1 MSDPSSLLTIAADL
15 EAWRAARESAAVFD
29 RSHWGRLRLT
39 GGGSLEYLHDQ
50 STQDLRPLS
59 SGQGAN
65 TVFVTATAHILDLT
79 TVYVQDNS
87 VLLLTSPQRR
97 QILTTTL
104 SRFLPFLRTVQL
116 TDETESTV
124 CLSLVGPESSGRLQ
138 SWLGESLRDHP
149 LHAHLQ
155 IESAGLS
162 VTVAKGS
169 GLSGEGYTLF
179 TSAAEGPILWQRL
192 GEMGVIP
199 GSPQVWEQLRI
210 EDGRPIADQEL
221 TADYNPLEAGLWQ
234 AISLSKGCYIGQEVL
249 AKQVTY
255 KRIRQQLWGL
265 RLESLQKPGTEL
277 FLGENKIGTLTSSVQ
292 TPSGYVGLAYMRTKV
307 DPQTGMQVQVGN
319 IAAELVHPP
328 FLSYPPA

>member
-1 MSDPSSLLTIAADL
+1 MSVPSSLLPVAADL
-15 EAWRAARESAAVFD
+15 EAWRAAHESAAVFD
-29 RSHWGRLRLT
+29 RSHWGCLRLT
-39 GGGSLEYLHDQ
+39 GEGSLGYLHNQ
-50 STQDLRPLS
+50 STQDLHHLGP
-59 SGQGAN
+59 GQGAN
-65 TVFVTATAHILDLT
+65 TVFVTATAHILDLV
-79 TVYVQDNS
+79 TVFVQDTS

-124 CLSLVGPESSGRLQ
+124 CLSLVGPESAARLQ
-138 SWLGESLRDHP
+138 SWLGESLKDQP

-179 TSAAEGPILWQRL
+179 TSAAEGPTLWQHL
-192 GEMGVIP
+192 GDMGVML

-210 EDGRPIADQEL
+210 EDGRPTADQEL
-221 TADYNPLEAGLWQ
+221 TADYNPLEAGLWH

-265 RLESLQKPGTEL
+265 RLESVPKQGAEI
-277 FLGENKIGTLTSSVQ
+277 FVGEDRIGTLTSSIE
-292 TPSGYVGLAYMRTKV
+292 TLSGVIGLAYVRTKSH
-307 DPQTGMQVQVGN
+307 PQAGMQVQVGD
-319 IAAELVHPP
+319 IAAELIHPP